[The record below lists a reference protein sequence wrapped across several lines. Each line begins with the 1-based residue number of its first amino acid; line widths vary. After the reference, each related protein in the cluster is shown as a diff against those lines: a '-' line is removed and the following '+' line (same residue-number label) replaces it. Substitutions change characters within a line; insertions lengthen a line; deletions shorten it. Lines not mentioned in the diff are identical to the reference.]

1 MAEVAVGT
9 AGRNQPVQGEVSSAK
24 FAQIA
29 GTQEFRA
36 LRRAKLTFIW
46 PVTLL
51 FIVFYLLLPLL
62 AGYAKP
68 LMSKYVVGFMTFGY
82 AYGIVYYV
90 IAWGLAFLYVI
101 VARRFDRAA
110 EKIAREFISR
120 KDAR

>member
-1 MAEVAVGT
+1 MAEIAVGMPEKD
-9 AGRNQPVQGEVSSAK
+9 QPLQNEVSSAK

-29 GTQEFRA
+29 RSQEFRA

-46 PVTLL
+46 PVSLL

-68 LMSKYVVGFMTFGY
+68 LMSQYVVGFITFGY
-82 AYGIVYYV
+82 AYGLIYYL

-110 EKIAREFISR
+110 EKIARNFVGR
-120 KDAR
+120 KDGR